1 MIKRRPFHNVRRFFV
16 LEDMNTDS
24 FYSLILLLIWQ
35 VTKAARRKDS
45 SIAEWLIRPTIKKVE
60 PVTQIAMKIEEIVV
74 QDDM

>member
-45 SIAEWLIRPTIKKVE
+45 SIAE
-60 PVTQIAMKIEEIVV
+60 
-74 QDDM
+74 